1 MKTNLKTRT
10 KVSEHSLITKAGIS
24 LSSIDLGGRAG
35 FTFLQTYELELDGNT
50 DKSVVLIQ
58 ERKILNDDNNI
69 SISENVLK
77 TGTE

>member
-1 MKTNLKTRT
+1 LTTNLKTRT

-50 DKSVVLIQ
+50 DKADVLI
-58 ERKILNDDNNI
+58 
-69 SISENVLK
+69 
-77 TGTE
+77 